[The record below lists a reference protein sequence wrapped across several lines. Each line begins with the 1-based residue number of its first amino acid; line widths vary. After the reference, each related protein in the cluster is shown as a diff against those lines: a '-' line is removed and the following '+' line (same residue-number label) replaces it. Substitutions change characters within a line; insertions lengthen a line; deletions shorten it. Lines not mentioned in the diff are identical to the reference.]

1 MTDARATALEEAGKR
16 LFQAVRVGDLN
27 GMQEALSQ
35 GADPNYASAEHCNST
50 ALMEACVS
58 GHSAAVETLLERG
71 AGTGQAANGG
81 FTAAHRACAWG
92 QEDALLLL
100 IEFGA
105 DLQRPD
111 HAGRTP
117 WQELCS
123 LGGPTA
129 SVPYAGAGAVGGPAG
144 NGSAGS
150 AAAAAAG
157 AAGAG
162 AGSPRLAGAAL
173 EAATEAMRARLLAW
187 QEEDHTALE
196 ALLAGGG
203 GKDAAAAEEVGKD
216 VIAMYRGRML
226 GGTSEEESDI
236 ESEEDPDEAEL
247 AARSRRLASF
257 AAEAAVPVDDG
268 RDEEEREDLAD
279 DLLRQPAPWRLVAD
293 PPLNLRYAMRH
304 DSVAWVIHDE
314 EGRREWMP
322 YTAGRRKP
330 GVEEESD
337 FDGDRGD

>member
-1 MTDARATALEEAGKR
+1 MTDAREAALEEAGKR

-129 SVPYAGAGAVGGPAG
+129 SVPYTGAGAAGGPAG
-144 NGSAGS
+144 NAAGAGS
-150 AAAAAAG
+150 AAAA
-157 AAGAG
+157 
-162 AGSPRLAGAAL
+162 PRLAGAAL
-173 EAATEAMRARLLAW
+173 ETATEAMRARLLAW

-196 ALLAGGG
+196 ALLAEGP
-203 GKDAAAAEEVGKD
+203 GKDGAGKD
-216 VIAMYRGRML
+216 VVAMYRGRML

-236 ESEEDPDEAEL
+236 ESDEDPDEAEL

-257 AAEAAVPVDDG
+257 AAEAPVPVDDG

-337 FDGDRGD
+337 FDGDRDD

>member
-157 AAGAG
+157 AGAG

-203 GKDAAAAEEVGKD
+203 GKDAAAAAEEVGKD
-216 VIAMYRGRML
+216 VVAMYRGRML